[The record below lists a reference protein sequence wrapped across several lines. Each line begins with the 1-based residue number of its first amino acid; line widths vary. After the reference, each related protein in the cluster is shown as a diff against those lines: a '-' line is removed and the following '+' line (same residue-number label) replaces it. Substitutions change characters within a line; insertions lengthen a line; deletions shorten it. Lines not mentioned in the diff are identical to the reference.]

1 MRVVDIMTPDP
12 WVVVPEDAL
21 LVAAQLMRDHDV
33 GMIPVVADLASMQV
47 VGVITDRDITTR
59 HVAAAHHHDSPARDV
74 MTGGDLVR
82 VRPQDEVDVMMRAMK
97 KAAVR
102 RALVTDGDGR
112 LVGIVATADLLRAA
126 YAIGHD
132 WIEAVLEAIAQ
143 PTMLQR

>member
-1 MRVVDIMTPDP
+1 
-12 WVVVPEDAL
+12 
-21 LVAAQLMRDHDV
+21 
-33 GMIPVVADLASMQV
+33 
-47 VGVITDRDITTR
+47 
-59 HVAAAHHHDSPARDV
+59 
-74 MTGGDLVR
+74 
-82 VRPQDEVDVMMRAMK
+82 MK
-97 KAAVR
+97 RAAVR